1 MTTIMSAGSLIART
15 PKRNLGPCSGTCP
28 TPDYAI
34 VARIHDNVTGQP
46 VIVLAG
52 ILRQGTEA
60 AGELV
65 SNPVYLN
72 AMLEKAPKTWGQ
84 MNLEVVIETHVI
96 EGHPG
101 PPTVIAI
108 ENW

>member
-1 MTTIMSAGSLIART
+1 MVAG
-15 PKRNLGPCSGTCP
+15 
-28 TPDYAI
+28 
-34 VARIHDNVTGQP
+34 IHDNVTGQP